1 MENNKLILVLLRGN
15 SDRLVHQLNDA
26 GFRVTE
32 FSSIGGF
39 LRHKYTTLVIGVR
52 QERVEPALELI
63 RKACPTPPD
72 AEEHNATIFV
82 LNAGQFVQF

>member
-1 MENNKLILVLLRGN
+1 MN
-15 SDRLVHQLNDA
+15 QFNDA

-39 LRHKYTTLVIGVR
+39 LRHKYTTLIIGAR
-52 QERVEPALELI
+52 PDQVEQALELI
-63 RKACPTPPD
+63 RKTCPTPSG

-82 LNAGQFVQF
+82 LNAGQVVQF